1 MFVKDWSCAPSTAVS
16 VILGAVL
23 IGVPFAQVAPC
34 YNIYIRSYLSQIN
47 IGFKAFL
54 VGALQAEDVDQ
65 WEMWKCQVS
74 EYIPHTEY
82 ISHTVISNYQ
92 FHITI
97 L

>member
-23 IGVPFAQVAPC
+23 IGVPFAQVAGC
-34 YNIYIRSYLSQIN
+34 CYLSQIN

-54 VGALQAEDVDQ
+54 VGALQAEDVDE

-92 FHITI
+92 FQY
-97 L
+97 